1 MTFKLP
7 VFRFYGQLETV
18 SWVHWAHNIV
28 SLPTFDEIG
37 ITEDFLYEKSRLQ
50 LTNIFHQNALIDK
63 GSTIY
68 DIKK

>member
-50 LTNIFHQNALIDK
+50 LTNIFRPECVD
-63 GSTIY
+63 
-68 DIKK
+68 